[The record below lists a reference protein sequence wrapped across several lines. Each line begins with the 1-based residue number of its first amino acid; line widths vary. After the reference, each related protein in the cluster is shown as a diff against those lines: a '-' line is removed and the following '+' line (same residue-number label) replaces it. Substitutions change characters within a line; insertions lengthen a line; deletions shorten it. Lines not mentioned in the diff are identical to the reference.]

1 MYLSSVGGGEVTCV
15 PLWDINFHSLQRTPS
30 ERRAVHCEIDRYE
43 RTDEDIGIQY
53 TLTSPNC
60 DIQTYL
66 NGLYSIFL
74 LIVCIIINMVY
85 MCTLPLICE
94 TEAAQLRTFGKLPL
108 SFLLF

>member
-43 RTDEDIGIQY
+43 RTDEDSSMFIQY

-60 DIQTYL
+60 DIQTLAYL
-66 NGLYSIFL
+66 NGLYLDIP
-74 LIVCIIINMVY
+74 ITCMHNYKYGIHVHVY
-85 MCTLPLICE
+85 FAMDL
-94 TEAAQLRTFGKLPL
+94 
-108 SFLLF
+108 